1 MIFMSFDSQWG
12 CLKIAK
18 IIPKENNNWGVYL
31 PLKDT
36 LNRYIDEVQEDHV
49 EMALH
54 GYAKPLL
61 DCGLRSSDGCLS
73 LLDHPKICFESKDC
87 ASYKSNLCTLKNKKR
102 KTIPECFVL
111 NDDPLMKNI
120 ISAWI
125 DGYIILRVK

>member
-1 MIFMSFDSQWG
+1 MSFDSQWG
-12 CLKIAK
+12 FLKIAK
-18 IIPKENNNWGVYL
+18 IIPRENDNWGVYS

-36 LNRYIDEVQEDHV
+36 FIKYIDEVREDNV
-49 EMALH
+49 EMALN

-61 DCGLRSSDGCLS
+61 DCGLRSSDGCLA
-73 LLDHPKICFESKDC
+73 LLEGSKICSEYKDC

-111 NDDPLMKNI
+111 NDDPLFKNI

-125 DGYIILRVK
+125 DGYIILRVV